1 VPFHK
6 TANNALQM
14 PSKEASPRAGHA
26 VVGDL
31 RRHLP
36 AGQQSSA
43 LAKASS
49 QDEIISVYSFGTQP
63 REKKSRLEKA
73 RYDLE
78 LLVSE
83 RTAELRATILSMES
97 QAIENRQME
106 KSLRRSQQE
115 LQRSSYRTL
124 LALEADRQWIS
135 KELHDS
141 IGASLAAIKLGL
153 EESIQQEEMAR
164 NGSSML
170 KQIVGTLVEM
180 IKETKRVAAH
190 LRPLTLDDLGL
201 ISTIEAYCREFS
213 ERYSSIKTEITV
225 KLKESDIHADQKIVL
240 YRVLQEAMSRAACH
254 DNPRVIRIVL
264 VRKADMIEFWFEDA
278 GRGFESA
285 SPPFDGEPVN
295 GHGIESMRERV
306 TISGGVFETDSI
318 MGLGTRLRVALPF
331 IKAGEHDPLD
341 VLPGLK
347 P

>member
-6 TANNALQM
+6 TTNNALQM
-14 PSKEASPRAGHA
+14 LSKEASPGAGHA

-31 RRHLP
+31 RRHP
-36 AGQQSSA
+36 AGRQRSTAS
-43 LAKASS
+43 AKAGS
-49 QDEIISVYSFGTQP
+49 QDEIISVYSFGSQP

-73 RYDLE
+73 RHDLE
-78 LLVSE
+78 SLVSE
-83 RTAELRATILSMES
+83 RTAELKATILSMEL
-97 QAIENRQME
+97 QAIENKQME

-153 EESIQQEEMAR
+153 EESIQHAEMAR
-164 NGSSML
+164 NGSLTL
-170 KQIVGTLVEM
+170 KQIVSYLVEM
-180 IKETKRVAAH
+180 IKETKRVAAR

-213 ERYSSIKTEITV
+213 EQYSNIRTEITV

-264 VRKADMIEFWFEDA
+264 VRKADTIELWFEDA
-278 GRGFESA
+278 GRAYESG
-285 SPPFDGEPVN
+285 SPPTEGEPVFA
-295 GHGIESMRERV
+295 HGIESMRERV
-306 TISGGVFETDSI
+306 TISGGVFETESNTS
-318 MGLGTRLRVALPF
+318 GTRLRVILPF
-331 IKAGEHDPLD
+331 IKAGEHDALD

-347 P
+347 L